1 MQSVYSQLFGKDC
14 GLWSYR
20 KNYTLIFM
28 VALEIPLD
36 GEGTRHKAQLLNV
49 ATQAECSIA
58 INMNTVCAAF
68 RFNMFLC
75 HFFFHSFCRIQN
87 SVVSVQYITHLICN
101 FLSARGGSR

>member
-1 MQSVYSQLFGKDC
+1 
-14 GLWSYR
+14 
-20 KNYTLIFM
+20 M

-68 RFNMFLC
+68 RLNMCLC
-75 HFFFHSFCRIQN
+75 QFFFRSFCRIQI
-87 SVVSVQYITHLICN
+87 SVVSVQYITHLHNLQFSQCEGR
-101 FLSARGGSR
+101 LSVRISLGGCV

>member
-58 INMNTVCAAF
+58 INMDNHEHS
-68 RFNMFLC
+68 LC
-75 HFFFHSFCRIQN
+75 SIQIKY
-87 SVVSVQYITHLICN
+87 VSVSVLFPQ
-101 FLSARGGSR
+101 FL

>member
-36 GEGTRHKAQLLNV
+36 GEGKRHKAPLLNL
-49 ATQAECSIA
+49 ATQAEWQCIAMNMDNHEQSLCSIQ
-58 INMNTVCAAF
+58 I
-68 RFNMFLC
+68 
-75 HFFFHSFCRIQN
+75 
-87 SVVSVQYITHLICN
+87 
-101 FLSARGGSR
+101 

>member
-36 GEGTRHKAQLLNV
+36 GEGKRHKAPLLNL
-49 ATQAECSIA
+49 ATQAEWQCIT
-58 INMNTVCAAF
+58 MDKVCAAF
-68 RFNMFLC
+68 RFNMC
-75 HFFFHSFCRIQN
+75 
-87 SVVSVQYITHLICN
+87 VSVSVL
-101 FLSARGGSR
+101 FLQFL